1 MKSIP
6 VEFKWFNK
14 IAIILKS
21 GFKWC
26 AVFLFLLTG
35 CKNENQN
42 TNTNDSNQDSSIKHG
57 LNHSKDATESPF
69 DSMKPKDPE
78 ADQIALIEFL
88 EVSHDFGTIKEG
100 DIVKHTFKFQNAGK
114 KNPLVITNVI
124 ADCGCTTPDWTREP
138 ITPGKFGQITLQ
150 FNSDGKKGRVNKSV
164 TVEANT
170 EKPRYILKFRADVI
184 GK

>member
-1 MKSIP
+1 MLK
-6 VEFKWFNK
+6 EFERSCKALIFLRAMFSW
-14 IAIILKS
+14 IILILII
-21 GFKWC
+21 FQ
-26 AVFLFLLTG
+26 G
-35 CKNENQN
+35 CKSEDQN
-42 TNTNDSNQDSSIKHG
+42 SNSTDSDQDSLVKHG

-69 DSMKPKDPE
+69 DSMKPRDPE

-100 DIVKHTFKFQNAGK
+100 DIVKHTFKFQNVGK

-138 ITPGKFGQITLQ
+138 IAPGKFGQITLQ

-170 EKPRYILKFRADVI
+170 EKPRYILKFRADVV